1 MLYDTI
7 AAISTALSEG
17 AISIIRMSG
26 KDAIEI
32 ANRLCSIDL
41 TKKEANT
48 ISYTYIIDPKKNKE
62 VDEVLVSVF
71 KDKKSFTGEDVV
83 EINSH
88 GGIFITKQILTL
100 CLENGARLARPGEFS
115 QRAFLNGKLDLT
127 QAEAIN
133 DMILAQDENATQMA
147 MSGIKGSVTK
157 LIQPFVDGL
166 LDIIANIE
174 VNIDYPEYDD
184 VEQLTSE
191 KLLPMCH
198 QWMSD
203 INEILNK
210 AKSGKI
216 MREGIKTTI
225 VGKPNVGKSSLLN
238 ALLEEDKAIVTDIE
252 GTTRDIV
259 EGIVRLD
266 HITLHL
272 IDTAGIRESDDV
284 VERIGI
290 EKSKQAIMDADLVIL
305 LLDGSKPLETKDEEL
320 LALTKEKTRLVVYN
334 KEDVALQKEHDQI
347 WISAANHEINEL
359 TNAINQMYEE
369 HKIAL
374 VEPTLNNERQIALM
388 NQSKGHMLQAM
399 EAMEMGI
406 ELDLVAIDLQNA
418 YTSMKEILGEVSRDD
433 LLDTLFSNFC
443 LGK

>member
-17 AISIIRMSG
+17 AISIVRMSG

-32 ANRLCSIDL
+32 ANRICSIDL
-41 TKKEANT
+41 FKKEANT

-62 VDEVLVSVF
+62 IDEVLVSIF
-71 KDKKSFTGEDVV
+71 KGKKSFTGEDVV
-83 EINSH
+83 EINCH

-100 CLENGARLARPGEFS
+100 CLENGARLARPGEFT
-115 QRAFLNGKLDLT
+115 QRAFLNGRLDLT
-127 QAEAIN
+127 QAEAVN
-133 DMILAQDENATQMA
+133 DMIIAQDENAIGIA
-147 MSGIKGSVTK
+147 MNGIKGSVAK
-157 LIQPFVDGL
+157 LINPFVDGL

-198 QWMSD
+198 DWMKK

-216 MREGIKTTI
+216 MREGVKTTI

-238 ALLEEDKAIVTDIE
+238 ALLDEDKAIVTDIE

-266 HITLHL
+266 YVTLHL

-290 EKSKQAIMDADLVIL
+290 EKSIQAIEDAQLVIL
-305 LLDGSKPLETKDEEL
+305 LLDGSKALDEKDEEL
-320 LALTKEKTRLVVYN
+320 LSLTKDKTRLIVYN
-334 KEDVALQKEHDQI
+334 KEDVAYQKNDDQI
-347 WISAANHEINEL
+347 WISAANQQIDEL
-359 TNAINQMYEE
+359 TKAINQMYEE

-374 VEPTLNNERQIALM
+374 QEPTLNNERQISLM
-388 NQSKGHMLQAM
+388 NQSKMHMMQAID
-399 EAMEMGI
+399 AMEMGM

>member
-17 AISIIRMSG
+17 AISIVRMSG

-32 ANRLCSIDL
+32 ANRICSIDL
-41 TKKEANT
+41 FKKEANT

-62 VDEVLVSVF
+62 IDEVLVSIF
-71 KDKKSFTGEDVV
+71 KGKKSFTGEDVV
-83 EINSH
+83 EINCH

-100 CLENGARLARPGEFS
+100 CLENGARLARPGEFT
-115 QRAFLNGKLDLT
+115 QRAFLNGRLDLT
-127 QAEAIN
+127 QAEAVN
-133 DMILAQDENATQMA
+133 DMIIAQDENAIGIA
-147 MSGIKGSVTK
+147 MNGIKGSVAK
-157 LIQPFVDGL
+157 LINPFVDGL

-198 QWMSD
+198 DWMKK

-216 MREGIKTTI
+216 MREGVKTTI

-238 ALLEEDKAIVTDIE
+238 ALLDEDKAIVTDIE

-266 HITLHL
+266 YVTLHL

-290 EKSKQAIMDADLVIL
+290 EKSIQAIEDAQLVIL
-305 LLDGSKPLETKDEEL
+305 LLDGSKALDEKDEEL
-320 LALTKEKTRLVVYN
+320 LSLTKDKTRLIVYN
-334 KEDVALQKEHDQI
+334 KEDVAYQKRDDQI
-347 WISAANHEINEL
+347 WISAANQQIDEL
-359 TNAINQMYEE
+359 TKAINQMYEE

-374 VEPTLNNERQIALM
+374 QEPTLNNERQISLM
-388 NQSKGHMLQAM
+388 NQSKMHMMQAID
-399 EAMEMGI
+399 AMEMGM

>member
-17 AISIIRMSG
+17 AISIVRMSG

-32 ANRLCSIDL
+32 ANRICSIDL
-41 TKKEANT
+41 FKKEANT

-62 VDEVLVSVF
+62 IDEVLVSIF

-83 EINSH
+83 EINCH

-100 CLENGARLARPGEFS
+100 CLENGARLACPGEFT
-115 QRAFLNGKLDLT
+115 QRAFLNGRLDLT
-127 QAEAIN
+127 QAEAVN
-133 DMILAQDENATQMA
+133 DMIIAQDENAIGIA
-147 MSGIKGSVTK
+147 MNGIKGSVAK
-157 LIQPFVDGL
+157 LINPFVDGL

-198 QWMSD
+198 DWMKK

-216 MREGIKTTI
+216 MREGVKTTI

-238 ALLEEDKAIVTDIE
+238 ALLDEDKAIVTDIE

-266 HITLHL
+266 YVTLHL

-290 EKSKQAIMDADLVIL
+290 EKSIQAIEDAQLVIL
-305 LLDGSKPLETKDEEL
+305 LLDGSKAIDEKDEEL
-320 LALTKEKTRLVVYN
+320 LSLTKEKTRLIVYN
-334 KEDVALQKEHDQI
+334 KEDVAYQKNDDQI
-347 WISAANHEINEL
+347 WISAANQQIDEL
-359 TNAINQMYEE
+359 IKAINQMYEE

-374 VEPTLNNERQIALM
+374 QEPTLNNERQISLM
-388 NQSKGHMLQAM
+388 NQSKMHMMQAID
-399 EAMEMGI
+399 AMEMGM

>member
-17 AISIIRMSG
+17 AISIVRMSG

-32 ANRLCSIDL
+32 ADRLCSIQL
-41 TKKEANT
+41 SEKQANT
-48 ISYTYIIDPKKNKE
+48 ISYTYIIDPENNNTI
-62 VDEVLVSVF
+62 DEALVSIF
-71 KDKKSFTGEDVV
+71 KGKKSFTGEDVV
-83 EINSH
+83 EINCH
-88 GGIFITKQILTL
+88 GGIYITKQILTL
-100 CLENGARLARPGEFS
+100 CLANGARLARPGEFT
-115 QRAFLNGKLDLT
+115 QRAFLHGRVDLT
-127 QAEAIN
+127 QAEAIH
-133 DMILAQDENATQMA
+133 DMIEAQDENKAKLA
-147 MSGIKGSVTK
+147 MNGIKGNVAQ
-157 LIQPFVDGL
+157 LIHPFVDHL

-184 VEQLTSE
+184 VEQLTND
-191 KLLPMCH
+191 KLLPMCN
-198 QWMSD
+198 QWVKD
-203 INEILNK
+203 IDVILNK

-266 HITLHL
+266 DITLHL
-272 IDTAGIRESDDV
+272 IDTAGIRESEDV
-284 VERIGI
+284 IERIGI
-290 EKSKQAIMDADLVIL
+290 EKSRQAIIAADFIIL
-305 LLDGSKPLETKDEEL
+305 LFDGSKPFDDRDEEL
-320 LALTKEKTRLVVYN
+320 LKLTEGKTRLLVYN
-334 KEDVALQKEHDQI
+334 KKDQMTHINKEQI
-347 WISAANHEINEL
+347 WISAINQDISAL
-359 TNAINQMYEE
+359 TDAINALYEE

-374 VEPTLNNERQIALM
+374 AEPTLSNERQIALM
-388 NQSKGHMLQAM
+388 KQAKAHMVQAIQAM
-399 EAMEMGI
+399 NLGM
-406 ELDLVAIDLQNA
+406 ELDLVTIDLQNA

-433 LLDTLFSNFC
+433 LLDTLFANFC

>member
-17 AISIIRMSG
+17 AISIVRMSG

-32 ANRLCSIDL
+32 ANRICSIDL
-41 TKKEANT
+41 FKKEANT

-62 VDEVLVSVF
+62 IDEVLVSIF
-71 KDKKSFTGEDVV
+71 KGKKSFTGEDVV
-83 EINSH
+83 EINCH

-100 CLENGARLARPGEFS
+100 CLENGARLARPGEFT
-115 QRAFLNGKLDLT
+115 QRAFLNGRLDLT
-127 QAEAIN
+127 QAEAVN
-133 DMILAQDENATQMA
+133 DMIIAQDENAIGIA
-147 MSGIKGSVTK
+147 MNGIKGSVAK
-157 LIQPFVDGL
+157 LINPFVDGL

-198 QWMSD
+198 DWMKK

-216 MREGIKTTI
+216 MREGVKTTI

-238 ALLEEDKAIVTDIE
+238 ALLDEDKAIVTDIE

-266 HITLHL
+266 YVTLHL

-290 EKSKQAIMDADLVIL
+290 EKSIQAIEDAQLVIL
-305 LLDGSKPLETKDEEL
+305 LLDGSKALDEKDEEL
-320 LALTKEKTRLVVYN
+320 LSLTKDKTRLIVYN
-334 KEDVALQKEHDQI
+334 KEDVAYQKNDDQI
-347 WISAANHEINEL
+347 WISAANQQIDEL
-359 TNAINQMYEE
+359 TKAINQMYEE

-374 VEPTLNNERQIALM
+374 QEPTLNNERQISLM
-388 NQSKGHMLQAM
+388 NQSKTHMMQAID
-399 EAMEMGI
+399 AMEMGM

>member
-17 AISIIRMSG
+17 AISIVRMSG

-32 ANRLCSIDL
+32 ANRICSIDL
-41 TKKEANT
+41 LKKEANT

-62 VDEVLVSVF
+62 IDEVLVSIF
-71 KDKKSFTGEDVV
+71 KGKKSFTGEDVV
-83 EINSH
+83 EINCH

-100 CLENGARLARPGEFS
+100 CLENGARLARPGEFT
-115 QRAFLNGKLDLT
+115 QRAFLNGRLDLT
-127 QAEAIN
+127 QAEAVN
-133 DMILAQDENATQMA
+133 DMIIAQDENAIGIA
-147 MSGIKGSVTK
+147 MNGIKGSVAK
-157 LIQPFVDGL
+157 LINPFVDGL

-198 QWMSD
+198 DWMKK

-216 MREGIKTTI
+216 MREGVKTTI

-238 ALLEEDKAIVTDIE
+238 ALLDEDKAIVTDIE

-266 HITLHL
+266 YVTLHL

-290 EKSKQAIMDADLVIL
+290 EKSIQAIEDAQLVIL
-305 LLDGSKPLETKDEEL
+305 LLDGSKALDEKDEEL
-320 LALTKEKTRLVVYN
+320 LSLTKEKTRLIVYN
-334 KEDVALQKEHDQI
+334 KEDVAYQKNEDQI
-347 WISAANHEINEL
+347 WISAANHQIDEL
-359 TNAINQMYEE
+359 TKAINQMYEE

-374 VEPTLNNERQIALM
+374 QEPTLNNERQISLM
-388 NQSKGHMLQAM
+388 NQSKMHMMQAID
-399 EAMEMGI
+399 AMEMGM

>member
-17 AISIIRMSG
+17 AISIVRMSG

-32 ANRLCSIDL
+32 ANRMCSIDL
-41 TKKEANT
+41 FKKEANT

-62 VDEVLVSVF
+62 IDEVLVSIF
-71 KDKKSFTGEDVV
+71 KGKKSFTGEDVV
-83 EINSH
+83 EINCH

-100 CLENGARLARPGEFS
+100 CLENGARLARPGEFT
-115 QRAFLNGKLDLT
+115 QRAFLNGRLDLT
-127 QAEAIN
+127 QAEAVN
-133 DMILAQDENATQMA
+133 DMIIAQDENAIGIA
-147 MSGIKGSVTK
+147 MNGIKGSVAK
-157 LIQPFVDGL
+157 LINPFVDGL

-198 QWMSD
+198 DWMKK

-216 MREGIKTTI
+216 MREGVKTTI

-238 ALLEEDKAIVTDIE
+238 ALLDEDKAIVTDIE

-266 HITLHL
+266 YVTLHL

-290 EKSKQAIMDADLVIL
+290 EKSIQAIEDAQLVIL
-305 LLDGSKPLETKDEEL
+305 LLDGSKALDEKDEEL
-320 LALTKEKTRLVVYN
+320 LSLTKDKTRLVVYN
-334 KEDVALQKEHDQI
+334 KEDVAYQKNDDQI
-347 WISAANHEINEL
+347 WISAANQQIDEL
-359 TNAINQMYEE
+359 TKAINQMYEE

-374 VEPTLNNERQIALM
+374 QEPTLNNERQISLM
-388 NQSKGHMLQAM
+388 NQSKMHMMQAID
-399 EAMEMGI
+399 AMEMGM

>member
-17 AISIIRMSG
+17 AISIVRMSG

-41 TKKEANT
+41 LQKEANT

-62 VDEVLVSVF
+62 IDEVLVSVF
-71 KDKKSFTGEDVV
+71 KGKKSFTGEDVV
-83 EINSH
+83 EINCH

-100 CLENGARLARPGEFS
+100 CLENGARLARAGEFT
-115 QRAFLNGKLDLT
+115 QRAFLNGRLDLT
-127 QAEAIN
+127 QAEAVN
-133 DMILAQDENATQMA
+133 DMIIAQDENAIGMA
-147 MSGIKGSVTK
+147 MNGIKGSVAK
-157 LIQPFVDGL
+157 LINPFVDSL

-198 QWMSD
+198 DWIKR

-216 MREGIKTTI
+216 MREGVKTTI
-225 VGKPNVGKSSLLN
+225 IGKPNVGKSSLLN
-238 ALLEEDKAIVTDIE
+238 ALLDEDKAIVTDIE

-266 HITLHL
+266 YVTLHL

-290 EKSKQAIMDADLVIL
+290 EKSMQAINDAQLVIL
-305 LLDGSKPLETKDEEL
+305 LFDGSKPLDEKDEEL
-320 LALTKEKTRLVVYN
+320 LSLTKDKTRLIVYN
-334 KEDVALQKEHDQI
+334 KEDIANQKNNDQI
-347 WISAANHEINEL
+347 WISAANKQIDEL
-359 TNAINQMYEE
+359 TQAINQMYEE

-374 VEPTLNNERQIALM
+374 QEPTLNNERQISLM
-388 NQSKGHMLQAM
+388 NQSKMHMLQAI
-399 EAMEMGI
+399 EAMEMGM

-418 YTSMKEILGEVSRDD
+418 YTGMKEILGEVSRDD

>member
-17 AISIIRMSG
+17 AISIVRMSG

-32 ANRLCSIDL
+32 ANRICSIDL
-41 TKKEANT
+41 FKKEANT

-62 VDEVLVSVF
+62 IDEVLVSIF
-71 KDKKSFTGEDVV
+71 KGKKSFTGEDVV
-83 EINSH
+83 EINCH

-100 CLENGARLARPGEFS
+100 CLENGARLARPGEFT
-115 QRAFLNGKLDLT
+115 QRAFLNGRLDLT
-127 QAEAIN
+127 QAEAVN
-133 DMILAQDENATQMA
+133 DMIIAQDENAIGIA
-147 MSGIKGSVTK
+147 MNGIKGSVAK
-157 LIQPFVDGL
+157 LINPFVDGL

-198 QWMSD
+198 DWMKK

-216 MREGIKTTI
+216 MREGVKTTI

-238 ALLEEDKAIVTDIE
+238 ALLDEDKAIVTDIE

-266 HITLHL
+266 YVTLHL

-290 EKSKQAIMDADLVIL
+290 EKSIQAIEDAQLVIL
-305 LLDGSKPLETKDEEL
+305 LLDGSKALDEKDEEL
-320 LALTKEKTRLVVYN
+320 LSLTKEKTRLIVYN
-334 KEDVALQKEHDQI
+334 KEDVAYQKNDDQI
-347 WISAANHEINEL
+347 WISAANQQIDEL
-359 TNAINQMYEE
+359 IKAINQMYEE

-374 VEPTLNNERQIALM
+374 QEPTLNNERQISLM
-388 NQSKGHMLQAM
+388 NQSKMHMMQAID
-399 EAMEMGI
+399 AMEMGM

>member
-17 AISIIRMSG
+17 AISIVRMSG
-26 KDAIEI
+26 KDAIEV
-32 ANRLCSIDL
+32 ANSLCSIDL
-41 TKKEANT
+41 LKKAANT
-48 ISYTYIIDPKKNKE
+48 ISYSYIIDPKKNKV

-71 KDKKSFTGEDVV
+71 KGKKSFTGEDVV
-83 EINSH
+83 EINCH

-100 CLENGARLARPGEFS
+100 CLENGARLARPGEFT
-115 QRAFLNGKLDLT
+115 QRAFLNGRVDLT

-133 DMILAQDENATQMA
+133 DMIIAQDENASSIA
-147 MSGIKGSVTK
+147 ISGIKGSVAK
-157 LIQPFVDGL
+157 LIQPFVSDL

-184 VEQLTSE
+184 VEQLTSG
-191 KLLPMCH
+191 KLLPMC
-198 QWMSD
+198 QEWILK
-203 INEILNK
+203 INEILSR

-266 HITLHL
+266 YVTLHL
-272 IDTAGIRESDDV
+272 IDTAGIRESDDF

-290 EKSKQAIMDADLVIL
+290 KKSKQAMEDADLVIL
-305 LLDGSKPLETKDEEL
+305 LLDGSKPLDAKDEEL
-320 LALTKEKTRLVVYN
+320 LRLTATKTRLIVYN
-334 KEDVALQKEHDQI
+334 KEDVAFNKEHDQI
-347 WISAANHEINEL
+347 WISAANNEIDEL
-359 TNAINQMYEE
+359 CNAINKMYEE

-374 VEPTLNNERQIALM
+374 KQPTLNNERQISLM
-388 NQSKGHMLQAM
+388 NQSKMHMLQAI
-399 EAMEMGI
+399 EAMENGM

-433 LLDTLFSNFC
+433 LLDTLFANFC

>member
-7 AAISTALSEG
+7 VAISTALSEG
-17 AISIIRMSG
+17 AISIVRMSG

-41 TKKEANT
+41 LQKEANT

-62 VDEVLVSVF
+62 IDEVLVSVF
-71 KDKKSFTGEDVV
+71 KEKKSFTGEDVV
-83 EINSH
+83 EINCH

-100 CLENGARLARPGEFS
+100 CLENGARLARAGEFT
-115 QRAFLNGKLDLT
+115 QRAFLNGRLDLT
-127 QAEAIN
+127 QAEAVN
-133 DMILAQDENATQMA
+133 DMIIAQDENAIEMA
-147 MSGIKGSVTK
+147 MNGIKGSVAK
-157 LIQPFVDGL
+157 LINPFVDSL

-191 KLLPMCH
+191 KLLPMC
-198 QWMSD
+198 QDWIQR

-216 MREGIKTTI
+216 MREGVKTTI
-225 VGKPNVGKSSLLN
+225 IGKPNVGKSSLLN
-238 ALLEEDKAIVTDIE
+238 ALLDEDKAIVTDIE

-266 HITLHL
+266 YVTLHL

-290 EKSKQAIMDADLVIL
+290 EKSMQAINDAQLVIL
-305 LLDGSKPLETKDEEL
+305 LLDGSKMLDEKDEEL
-320 LALTKEKTRLVVYN
+320 LSLTKDKTRLIVYN
-334 KEDVALQKEHDQI
+334 KKDIANQKNNDQI
-347 WISAANHEINEL
+347 WISAANKQIDEL
-359 TNAINQMYEE
+359 TQAINQMYEE

-374 VEPTLNNERQIALM
+374 QEPTLNNERQISLM
-388 NQSKGHMLQAM
+388 NQSKMHMLQAI
-399 EAMEMGI
+399 EAMEMGM

-418 YTSMKEILGEVSRDD
+418 YTCMKEILGEVSRDD

>member
-17 AISIIRMSG
+17 AISIVRMSG

-32 ANRLCSIDL
+32 ANRICSIDL
-41 TKKEANT
+41 FKKEANT

-62 VDEVLVSVF
+62 IDEVLVSIF
-71 KDKKSFTGEDVV
+71 KGKKSFTGEDVV
-83 EINSH
+83 EINCH

-100 CLENGARLARPGEFS
+100 CLENGARLARPGEFT
-115 QRAFLNGKLDLT
+115 QRAFLNGRLDLT
-127 QAEAIN
+127 QAEAVN
-133 DMILAQDENATQMA
+133 DMIIAQDENAIGIA
-147 MSGIKGSVTK
+147 MNGIKGSVAK
-157 LIQPFVDGL
+157 LINPFVDGL

-198 QWMSD
+198 DWMKK

-216 MREGIKTTI
+216 MREGVKTTI

-238 ALLEEDKAIVTDIE
+238 ALLDEDKAIVTDIE

-266 HITLHL
+266 YVTLHL

-290 EKSKQAIMDADLVIL
+290 EKSIQAIEDAQLVIL
-305 LLDGSKPLETKDEEL
+305 LLDGSKAIDEKDEEL
-320 LALTKEKTRLVVYN
+320 LSLTKEKTRLIVYN
-334 KEDVALQKEHDQI
+334 KEDVAYQKNDDQI
-347 WISAANHEINEL
+347 WISAANQQIDEL
-359 TNAINQMYEE
+359 IKAINQMYEE

-374 VEPTLNNERQIALM
+374 QEPTLNNERQISLM
-388 NQSKGHMLQAM
+388 NQSKMHMMQAID
-399 EAMEMGI
+399 AMEMGM

>member
-7 AAISTALSEG
+7 VAISTPLSEG

-26 KDAIEI
+26 KDAIAI
-32 ANRLCSIDL
+32 ANQLCSIDL
-41 TKKEANT
+41 LKKEGNT
-48 ISYTYIIDPKKNKE
+48 ISYTYIIDPKKNKA
-62 VDEVLVSVF
+62 VDEVLVSIF
-71 KDKKSFTGEDVV
+71 KGRKSFTGEDVV
-83 EINSH
+83 EINAH

-100 CLENGARLARPGEFS
+100 CLENGARLARAGEFT

-133 DMILAQDENATQMA
+133 DMINAHDENATQLA
-147 MSGIKGSVTK
+147 MSGIKGSVAK
-157 LIQPFVDGL
+157 LIHPFIEHL

-191 KLLPMCH
+191 KLLPMC
-198 QWMSD
+198 QNWLQD
-203 INEILNK
+203 IDEILNK
-210 AKSGKI
+210 ARSGKI

-238 ALLEEDKAIVTDIE
+238 ALLDEDKAIVTDIE

-259 EGIVRLD
+259 EGMVRLD
-266 HITLHL
+266 YITLHL

-284 VERIGI
+284 VEKIGI
-290 EKSKQAIMDADLVIL
+290 EKSKQAIEDADLVIL
-305 LLDGSKPLETKDEEL
+305 LLDGSKPLETKDEQL
-320 LALTKEKTRLVVYN
+320 LALTKHKTRLIVYN
-334 KEDVALQKEHDQI
+334 KEDVALEKKDEQI
-347 WISAANHEINEL
+347 WISAAKHEIQAL
-359 TNAINQMYEE
+359 IDAINQMYEE

-374 VEPTLNNERQIALM
+374 QQPTLNNERQISLM
-388 NQSKGHMLQAM
+388 NQSKQHMMQAID
-399 EAMEMGI
+399 AMEMGM

-418 YTSMKEILGEVSRDD
+418 YTCMKEILGEVNRDD